1 MADSSRKRSAPFDPN
16 LCFICQIHKRDP
28 KTRSKNDYAC
38 SVSEKHIPSVKA
50 RAVEWKK
57 KKCPDQIAAVLAVF
71 DEAFASTATPVLKW
85 HRASCR
91 INFMSHQRLNRY
103 EDDTTSEHADDAGVM
118 DSSGN
123 TNEEPHHHYLR
134 SQARPY
140 HKFTH
145 CVLCCSGEE
154 RGELI
159 PARTFKMHDKLKSL
173 ATTDFELLARIQNA
187 HDVMAGDVLYHINC
201 LRTRM
206 RDHEDN
212 MQQNSCS
219 KDKCEQMHFPLFS
232 SN

>member
-16 LCFICQIHKRDP
+16 LCFICQIHKRNP

-57 KKCPDQIAAVLAVF
+57 KKKCPDQIAAALAVL

-91 INFMSHQRLNRY
+91 INFMSHQQLDRY

-118 DSSGN
+118 DSSGDN

-154 RGELI
+154 RGELM
-159 PARTFKMHDKLKSL
+159 PARTFKMHDKLESL

-219 KDKCEQMHFPLFS
+219 KDKCEQMHFPL
-232 SN
+232 